1 MWNPFASPIALRKP
15 ASICCSV
22 GLRSR
27 LAASKDTAAF
37 TNFDRSVAFSRSW
50 LPVKRKLKTL
60 AAHLLIIIC
69 LALFFCFASGQE
81 GNRLRGLL
89 LLFRAPP
96 PTRSSVSMIEDKY
109 IKGQPLVKPQLQA

>member
-27 LAASKDTAAF
+27 LAASKETAAF

-50 LPVKRKLKTL
+50 LPVKPKVKTL

-69 LALFFCFASGQE
+69 LALFFSFASGQE
-81 GNRLRGLL
+81 GSRCGGYCFYFAHHLQP
-89 LLFRAPP
+89 AA
-96 PTRSSVSMIEDKY
+96 VS
-109 IKGQPLVKPQLQA
+109 A